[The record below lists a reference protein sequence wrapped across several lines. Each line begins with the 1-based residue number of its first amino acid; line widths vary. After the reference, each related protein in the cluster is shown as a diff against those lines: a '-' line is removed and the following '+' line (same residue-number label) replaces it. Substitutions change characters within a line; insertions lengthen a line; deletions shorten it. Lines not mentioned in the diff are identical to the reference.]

1 MAKKIEIAEGLESVN
16 VDNVNVN
23 EVESKNQNFSN
34 REWLENNNPT
44 FPEEQTSAKYDAER
58 EPKVQNGLKIIKELG
73 IEINPLVLLLG
84 KWWENKTARAEI
96 KKMIDAEAQAKGVA
110 DDKYL
115 QIDLR
120 ENVDKLSTIQ
130 NATDRLRYA
139 ITYFKPRGGL
149 SNKTIFK
156 QISISGELF
165 NVPMDKLVEIKT
177 QYPDPKD
184 KTKMVEAI
192 IAVST
197 KIEIESL

>member
-1 MAKKIEIAEGLESVN
+1 MAKKENLVEGLEVN
-16 VDNVNVN
+16 N
-23 EVESKNQNFSN
+23 EVETSNVKSKNQNQNFSD
-34 REWLENNNPT
+34 RKWLEENDPT

-58 EPKVQNGLKIIKELG
+58 EPKVQNGLKVIQELG

-84 KWWENKTARAEI
+84 KWWENKNARAEI
-96 KKMIDAEAQAKGVA
+96 KKMIDAEAEAKGIA

-130 NATDRLRYA
+130 NACDRLKYA

-156 QISISGELF
+156 QISISGELY
-165 NVPMDKLVEIKT
+165 NVPMDKLVEIKS

-184 KTKMVEAI
+184 KAKMIAEI
-192 IAVST
+192 IKVST